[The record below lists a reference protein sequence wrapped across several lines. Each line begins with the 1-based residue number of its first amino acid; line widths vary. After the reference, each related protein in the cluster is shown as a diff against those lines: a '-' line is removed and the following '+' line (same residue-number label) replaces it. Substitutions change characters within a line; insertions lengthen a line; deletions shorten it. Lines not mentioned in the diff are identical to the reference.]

1 VRYDP
6 MKDDSMQE
14 NPRQSGSENEEASAG
29 QVVRRRQMTRRLLT
43 IGLAGAVVA
52 FAAFPGMNAEAGPVL
67 CLRNK
72 KLIVR
77 ESECNKRETKVN
89 LAEFGALGPQGPQ
102 GPTGADGA
110 VGPQGA
116 QGPAGTDGALGP
128 AGPEGPMGE
137 DGQLRIYGDGSAGTN
152 TVSANEDWRD
162 AEELPANFQFT
173 DFTIDPGVSLYVPSG
188 MVIRCIGTFT
198 NNGSIIVATAAAGGL
213 RAASGGRTTVDASV
227 RPAHPGVAK
236 SAAGAGEMGDD
247 IYERKGGL
255 GGLHLTEAEARLA
268 LAPGI
273 VGGGGGGASLG
284 ESDGGGG
291 GGGSFTVLAGAGVV
305 NNGTIIADGESVSIG
320 GGGGGAGGLVILA
333 SPSSVTNAAAG
344 NIRADG
350 GAGGDSDTNEG
361 AGGGGGGGIVH
372 LLAPSITDDGAIS
385 VAGGSAGTAGN
396 SGSVTALPRAG
407 GGGGGGCGGSG
418 GNGGGVTDNDDPG
431 EASAGGS
438 GFSVQTLVDPTAL
451 F

>member
-1 VRYDP
+1 MVGGDFARDDAVRDDP
-6 MKDDSMQE
+6 MKDDFMQE
-14 NPRQSGSENEEASAG
+14 NPRKSGSENDEASSG
-29 QVVRRRQMTRRLLT
+29 QGVRRRQMSRRLLT
-43 IGLAGAVVA
+43 LGLAGAVVA
-52 FAAFPGMNAEAGPVL
+52 VAAFPRMNADAGPVL

-77 ESECNKRETKVN
+77 EGECKPREAKVN

-102 GPTGADGA
+102 GPAGADGA
-110 VGPQGA
+110 R
-116 QGPAGTDGALGP
+116 GP

-137 DGQLRIYGDGSAGTN
+137 DGQLRIYGDGWAETN

-162 AEELPANFQFT
+162 AEELPANLQFT
-173 DFTIDPGVSLYVPSG
+173 DFTVDPGVTLHVPSG
-188 MVIRCIGTFT
+188 LVIRCIGTFT
-198 NNGSIIVATAAAGGL
+198 NNGTIIVSTAAAGGL
-213 RAASGGRTTVDASV
+213 RAASGGRIRVDASV

-236 SAAGAGEMGDD
+236 SAPGAGEMGDD
-247 IYERKGGL
+247 TYERKGGL
-255 GGLHLTEAEARLA
+255 GGLHLTEAEARLV

-291 GGGSFTVLAGAGVV
+291 GGSFTVLAGIGVV
-305 NNGTIIADGESVSIG
+305 NNGTIIANGESVSIG
-320 GGGGGAGGLVILA
+320 GGGGGAGGVVILA
-333 SPSSVTNAAAG
+333 SPYSVTNGAAG
-344 NIRADG
+344 NIRANG

-372 LLAPSITDDGAIS
+372 LLAPSITNDGAIS
-385 VAGGSAGTAGN
+385 VAGGSAGTAGDF
-396 SGSVTALPRAG
+396 GSVIALPRAG

-418 GNGGGVTDNDDPG
+418 GNGGGVTDDDDPA